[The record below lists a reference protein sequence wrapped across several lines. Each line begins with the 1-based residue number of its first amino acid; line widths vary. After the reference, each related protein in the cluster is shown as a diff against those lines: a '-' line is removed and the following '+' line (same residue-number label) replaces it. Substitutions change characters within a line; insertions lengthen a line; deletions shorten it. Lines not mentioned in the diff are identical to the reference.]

1 MRFIALHSDFIEIT
15 PVSKA
20 LKTAKEIPKE
30 MKRFEECLVVLTSV
44 EKEDEGTEISKKA
57 VKEIKQIA
65 EQVKTK
71 NVVLY
76 PWVHL
81 SSKPSSPN
89 EAQRILKEISESL
102 SSEKYTVENAPFGWY
117 KAFTISCKGHPL
129 SELSREIYADTKK
142 EENKEEENE
151 SIKQESKKKSEFF
164 ILTPEGEEIKLNEF
178 NFSNYQ
184 NLKKFA
190 NYEEGGNRT
199 DEKEPPHIK
208 LMKEHGIADYEP
220 GSDSGNMRWY
230 PNGTLM
236 KRLLEREITKFC
248 VDYGAMEVET
258 PIMYDF
264 EHPTLKKYL
273 NRFPARQYNVL
284 SDNKKFFLRF
294 AACFGMFLMAHDT
307 VISYKNLPLRMVEIT
322 RYSFRREQR
331 GELSGLKRLRAFTM
345 PDMHTFCKTVDSSKQ
360 EFDAQFKKSIEFLK
374 ISGIENYEAAF
385 RVQNDFYKENKD
397 WYISMVKELGRP
409 VLLELFDIRYAY
421 FITKFEF
428 NFVDAF
434 SKAAALSTV
443 QIDVENADTYDI
455 SYVDSDGSKK
465 RPYILHAS
473 ISGAIER
480 IIYALLEQEF
490 MRKDGKPMFPVWL
503 SPTQIRI
510 IPISEEQKEYCVN
523 LSKELE
529 KENIRIDI
537 DDTNESLGKRIRN
550 AEKEWIPYVI
560 VIGEKEMEKNILAV
574 NIRNNNK
581 KEMNKKELI
590 KEIQEKTKDRSFMP
604 LNTNKFISSR
614 PII

>member
-1 MRFIALHSDFIEIT
+1 MRFIALHSDFIEIK

-30 MKRFEECLVVLTSV
+30 MKRFEECLVVLTSI
-44 EKEDEGTEISKKA
+44 EKEDEETNIAKKA
-57 VKEIKQIA
+57 VKEITNIA

-71 NVVLY
+71 NIVLY

-89 EAQRILKEISESL
+89 EAQRILKEMADYL
-102 SSEKYTVENAPFGWY
+102 YSEKYTVENAPFGWY
-117 KAFTISCKGHPL
+117 KAFTVSCKGHPL
-129 SELSREIYADTKK
+129 SELSREIYAK
-142 EENKEEENE
+142 EGKEKEDDNE
-151 SIKQESKKKSEFF
+151 SLKQESKKKSEFF
-164 ILTPEGEEIKLNEF
+164 ILTPKGEEIKLDDF
-178 NFSNYQ
+178 DFSKHND
-184 NLKKFA
+184 LKKFA
-190 NYEEGGNRT
+190 KYEKGGNRA
-199 DEKEPPHIK
+199 DEGEPPHIK

-220 GSDSGNMRWY
+220 GSDSGNIRWY
-230 PNGTLM
+230 PKGTLM

-307 VISYKNLPLRMVEIT
+307 VMSYKNLPLRMVEIT

-345 PDMHTFCKTVDSSKQ
+345 PDMHTFCRTIDSSKE
-360 EFDAQFKKSIEFLK
+360 EFDAQFRKSIEFLE
-374 ISGIENYEAAF
+374 ISGIKNYEAAF
-385 RVQNDFYKENKD
+385 RVQNDFYNENKE

-455 SYVDSDGSKK
+455 SYIDSDGSKK

-480 IIYALLEQEF
+480 IIYALLEQEY
-490 MRKDGKPMFPVWL
+490 MQKQGKPMFPVWL

-510 IPISEEQKEYCVN
+510 IPISEEQNEYCLN
-523 LSKELE
+523 LLKDLE

-537 DDTNESLGKRIRN
+537 DDTNESLGKRVRN

-560 VIGEKEMEKNILAV
+560 VIGENEIKENILAV
-574 NIRNNNK
+574 NIRNEEKKKMK
-581 KEMNKKELI
+581 KEELVKEVQNK
-590 KEIQEKTKDRSFMP
+590 TRNRSFIP
-604 LNTNKFISSR
+604 LNMSKNISIR
-614 PII
+614 PLL

>member
-20 LKTAKEIPKE
+20 LKTAKDIAKE
-30 MKRFEECLVVLTSV
+30 MKRFEECLVVLTSI
-44 EKEDEGTEISKKA
+44 EKEDEGTDISKKA
-57 VKEIKQIA
+57 VKEIKYILNQI
-65 EQVKTK
+65 KIK
-71 NVVLY
+71 NIVLY

-81 SSKPSSPN
+81 SSKPSSPK
-89 EAQRILKEISESL
+89 EAQRILKEITDLLKKEQYL
-102 SSEKYTVENAPFGWY
+102 VENAPFGWY

-129 SELSREIYADTKK
+129 SELSREIYADEKI
-142 EENKEEENE
+142 EEENE
-151 SIKQESKKKSEFF
+151 SIKQEAKKKSEFY
-164 ILTPEGEEIKLNEF
+164 ILTPDEKEIKLDDFEF
-178 NFSNYQ
+178 SKYQ

-190 NYEEGGNRT
+190 KYEKSGQRV
-199 DEKEPPHIK
+199 DDKEPPHIK

-220 GSDSGNMRWY
+220 GSDRGNMRFY
-230 PNGTLM
+230 PNGTLI
-236 KRLLEREITKFC
+236 KHLLEREITKFC

-264 EHPTLKKYL
+264 EHPALKKYL

-294 AACFGMFLMAHDT
+294 AACFGMFLMNHDM
-307 VISYKNLPLRMVEIT
+307 VISYKNLPMRMVEIT

-345 PDMHTFCKTVDSSKQ
+345 PDMHTFCKTIDSSKK
-360 EFDAQFKKSIEFLK
+360 EFDAQFKKSMDFLK
-374 ISGIENYEAAF
+374 ISGIKHYEAAF
-385 RVQNDFYKENKD
+385 RVQKDFYAENKE
-397 WYISMVKELGRP
+397 WYMSMVKELGRP
-409 VLLELFDIRYAY
+409 VLIEIFDIRYAY

-455 SYVDSDGSKK
+455 SYVDSDGTKK

-473 ISGAIER
+473 LSGAIER

-490 MRKDGKPMFPVWL
+490 MQKQGKPMFPVWL

-510 IPISEEQKEYCVN
+510 IPITEEQNEYCFK
-523 LSKELE
+523 LLKELE
-529 KENIRIDI
+529 KENIRVDI

-550 AEKEWIPYVI
+550 AEKEWIPYTI
-560 VIGEKEMEKNILAV
+560 VVGEKEIKENILSV
-574 NIRNNNK
+574 NIRNKDKKQMK
-581 KEMNKKELI
+581 KEELVKEL
-590 KEIQEKTKDRSFMP
+590 KEKTKDRCFMQ
-604 LNTNKFISSR
+604 LNMDKKLSTR